1 VTLWCAVVTGTL
13 LGNDSESS
21 RGESSRVA
29 PFTAVAVHND
39 AMWVS
44 HQLIGLALRW
54 RVATGGSTG
63 EKLEYLQLYLASALE
78 INPFLTSTEPRP
90 QTPSPEP

>member
-44 HQLIGLALRW
+44 HQVTGLALRW

-63 EKLEYLQLYLASALE
+63 KRPEELYSCLLPALE
-78 INPFLTSTEPRP
+78 RNLKDFTLFLTEDFQP
-90 QTPSPEP
+90 